1 MHLRNIKLNN
11 FRLVEQLDL
20 KMGKKLTLLVG
31 PNGAGKT
38 AVLDAVAIGL
48 GAVLTRL
55 PGAEG
60 RTFRKTGDI
69 RQQENGVLAPYSRVT
84 LETTEGITWD
94 RTQKRDAAGSTQKEI
109 PGAKGLKQLETF
121 LDDHII
127 APMNRKD
134 PFTLPLFAY
143 YGVHRALLEL
153 PQRRKG
159 FPAGHERIEALA
171 GALNATSNFKSAFIW
186 FYNKE
191 NEEIRLQKKLRN
203 FDATLP
209 DLDAVRRAI
218 SRMFP
223 DITEPHIQAIP
234 LRFMVRKNGLSLAID
249 QLSDGYKTLFGLV
262 IDLSARMAMGNPH
275 LDDPLQSPAVVMIDE
290 VDLHL
295 HPAWQR
301 TVITDLLRT
310 FPNTQFLVSTHS
322 PFIIEAINNSLKRH
336 KIADIPID
344 DPEISHISPLS
355 PDDIEAYAMANGTVE
370 SMLDRNLGL
379 LDNHLLEHLNAINA
393 VYDKMRDLEWES
405 SLL

>member
-1 MHLRNIKLNN
+1 MHLRNIELYN
-11 FRLVEQLDL
+11 FRLVEHLKL
-20 KMGKKLTLLVG
+20 KMGERLTLLVG
-31 PNGAGKT
+31 PNGAGKS

-60 RTFRKTGDI
+60 RNFRKAGDI
-69 RQQENGVLAPYSRVT
+69 RQQENGVLAPYTRVA
-84 LETTEGITWD
+84 LETVEGIAWD
-94 RTQKRDAAGSTQKEI
+94 RTRKRDAAGSTQKLV
-109 PGAKGLKQLETF
+109 PGAKGLKQLEAF
-121 LDDHII
+121 LDDEII
-127 APMNRKD
+127 ARMNSNE

-159 FPAGHERIEALA
+159 FPAGHERIEALT
-171 GALNATSNFKSAFIW
+171 GAFNATSRFKSAFVW

-191 NEEIRLQKKLRN
+191 NEEMRLQKKLRD

-209 DLDAVRRAI
+209 DLDAVRRGI

-223 DITEPHIQAIP
+223 DITEPHIQTGP
-234 LRFMVRKNGLSLAID
+234 LRFMVRQDGRSFAID
-249 QLSDGYKTLFGLV
+249 QLSDGYKTIFGLV
-262 IDLSARMAMGNPH
+262 IDLSARMAMGNPN

-310 FPNTQFLVSTHS
+310 FPNTQFVVSTHS
-322 PFIIEAINNSLKRH
+322 PFIIEAINNSLKRY
-336 KIADIPID
+336 KIADIPTD
-344 DPEISHISPLS
+344 DPEICQVFPLS
-355 PDDIEAYAMANGTVE
+355 PNDIEAYAMVDGAAE
-370 SMLDRNLGL
+370 PMLDTELGL

-393 VYDKMRDLEWES
+393 VYDRMRDLEWDS
-405 SLL
+405 